1 VNLSSQYI
9 SEILRFMRFST
20 VPSISVVVQDVDH
33 CTGTLHLTYLAA
45 QAIMPEFHSEK
56 QRYSTVPCVIERQM
70 KVSATASE
78 ERRRRN
84 EKNIVSS
91 G

>member
-1 VNLSSQYI
+1 ML
-9 SEILRFMRFST
+9 FST

-33 CTGTLHLTYLAA
+33 CTGTLHLAYLAA

-84 EKNIVSS
+84 EKNIVQVSS

>member
-1 VNLSSQYI
+1 
-9 SEILRFMRFST
+9 
-20 VPSISVVVQDVDH
+20 
-33 CTGTLHLTYLAA
+33 
-45 QAIMPEFHSEK
+45 MPEFHFEK

>member
-33 CTGTLHLTYLAA
+33 CTLHLTYLA
-45 QAIMPEFHSEK
+45 AIMPEFHSEK

-84 EKNIVSS
+84 EKNIVLVSS

>member
-1 VNLSSQYI
+1 
-9 SEILRFMRFST
+9 MRFST

-56 QRYSTVPCVIERQM
+56 QRYSTVPCVLERQM

-84 EKNIVSS
+84 EKTYSESVLVDDSETS
-91 G
+91 ESAC

>member
-1 VNLSSQYI
+1 MNKI
-9 SEILRFMRFST
+9 IKFMHFST

-33 CTGTLHLTYLAA
+33 CTLHLTYLAA
-45 QAIMPEFHSEK
+45 IMPEFHREK

-84 EKNIVSS
+84 EKNLVIS

>member
-1 VNLSSQYI
+1 
-9 SEILRFMRFST
+9 MHFST

-33 CTGTLHLTYLAA
+33 CTLHLRLTYLA
-45 QAIMPEFHSEK
+45 AIMPEFHSEK

-84 EKNIVSS
+84 EKNIVSF

>member
-1 VNLSSQYI
+1 
-9 SEILRFMRFST
+9 MRFST

-33 CTGTLHLTYLAA
+33 CTLHLTYLAA

-70 KVSATASE
+70 KVSAMTSE

-84 EKNIVSS
+84 EKNIVQVSS